1 MKRRMVTNIMHS
13 ACNLL
18 TFPLNRV
25 EFGMKRKKNMPADQR
40 IDLYGVMVPVSVL
53 QANRKFSDMNV
64 GEILEIRNCDPETL
78 AIFFKVIPKN
88 AYVLL
93 SDRKTREPSSLNRI
107 RIKKQRRF

>member
-1 MKRRMVTNIMHS
+1 
-13 ACNLL
+13 
-18 TFPLNRV
+18 
-25 EFGMKRKKNMPADQR
+25 MKRKKTMATDQR

-64 GEILEIRNCDPETL
+64 GEILEIRNCDRETL
-78 AIFFKVIPKN
+78 AMFLKLLPKN